1 MRLESGLGRPGTD
14 RKAMTTAHWGNIEMP
29 SWIVFGSLFLI
40 EMHTTLSAH
49 PFTVRLPPGR
59 YVITAER
66 GKEYHLERRVVTVG
80 TEPIRLAIRLRRW
93 IDMAERGWYSGDTH
107 THRTIAELPNV
118 MLAEDLNVAFPLV
131 DWVHEAF
138 VAPIERRA
146 ASFHDPG
153 AEPIKVDATHLIV
166 PRNTEY
172 EFAA

>member
-1 MRLESGLGRPGTD
+1 
-14 RKAMTTAHWGNIEMP
+14 MP